1 MRVVLVFTYFLFTSL
16 CNRIRHQ
23 FRVQNAKFSR
33 SATHEQINEIMSRE
47 RIEGNGRL
55 TLATPAV
62 PVGAKKGDDFPYS
75 KSLSMCT

>member
-47 RIEGNGRL
+47 RIENNGRL
-55 TLATPAV
+55 TLATPADRRL
-62 PVGAKKGDDFPYS
+62 GCLSSFLS
-75 KSLSMCT
+75 SFLSLALSE